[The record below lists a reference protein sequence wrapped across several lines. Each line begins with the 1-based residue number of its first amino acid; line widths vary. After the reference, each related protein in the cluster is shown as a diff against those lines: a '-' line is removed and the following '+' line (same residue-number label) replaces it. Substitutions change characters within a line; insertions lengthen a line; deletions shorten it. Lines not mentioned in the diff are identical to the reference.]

1 MKTKYIIALLFVLN
15 LFRTNAQIT
24 KDISELVGID
34 NIQGAYYKDTQNK
47 LDAYVGTYV
56 YTNGTTSLK
65 FVFKKVLYKNQTYYT
80 EDVLVGEYQY
90 IVNGVEIANTLNRF
104 NLNYTA
110 EEMFKHSVNGND
122 IYDGQTYCNDCA
134 PNEEHLYIGLV
145 DNNAKA
151 SALFDVKKTTQNG
164 KEAIRVIIGWS
175 LREQKDTDPPL
186 PNPSLP
192 GGVYILEKQ

>member
-1 MKTKYIIALLFVLN
+1 MKTKYIIVILFFLN
-15 LFRTNAQIT
+15 LFRTNAQII
-24 KDISELVGID
+24 KDISDYDGLAHIR
-34 NIQGAYYKDTQNK
+34 GAYYKDIQNK

-56 YTNGTTSLK
+56 YTNGATTLK

-104 NLNYTA
+104 SLNYTA
-110 EEMFKHSVNGND
+110 EEMFKHSVKGND

-134 PNEEHLYIGLV
+134 PNEEHFYTYLY
-145 DNNAKA
+145 DSNAKA
-151 SALFDVKKTTQNG
+151 SALFDIKKTTQNG
-164 KEAIRVIIGWS
+164 KEAIRMIIGWS
-175 LREQKDTDPPL
+175 LRIQKDTDPLP